1 MKRDS
6 SAERSELS
14 DFLLI
19 PPAAALVSLGMVLPE
34 YWLILVVAAF
44 LAMIVLAIVQKINQP
59 DDPRHL
65 GPPARECRPFRD
77 STA

>member
-14 DFLLI
+14 DILLI

-34 YWLILVVAAF
+34 YWLILVISAF
-44 LAMIVLAIVQKINQP
+44 LAMIVLAI
-59 DDPRHL
+59 
-65 GPPARECRPFRD
+65 FRR
-77 STA
+77 

>member
-14 DFLLI
+14 DILLI

-44 LAMIVLAIVQKINQP
+44 LAMIVLAIVQKINRH

-65 GPPARECRPFRD
+65 GRALDPPG
-77 STA
+77 